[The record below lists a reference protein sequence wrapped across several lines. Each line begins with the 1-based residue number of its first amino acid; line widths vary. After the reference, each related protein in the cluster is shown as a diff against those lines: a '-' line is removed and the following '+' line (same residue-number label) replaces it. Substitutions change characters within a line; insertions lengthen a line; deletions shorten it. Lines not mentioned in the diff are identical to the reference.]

1 MKPSHQITVDEQLQ
15 SLLRDRP
22 MFHARPDGSLVS
34 YALNQDALT
43 TIAQELRPNMVT
55 LETGAGYSTVLF
67 AAAGADHTV
76 ITHTQPE
83 ADRITAYCLQRGLSS
98 QPKFIVGNSDRV
110 LPTLTLP
117 APLDFAFIDGGHGFP
132 LPQIDW
138 YYSAKLLRVGGI
150 IGLDDLHIPAVRQMH
165 DFMVG
170 EAEWELIKKLPHTS
184 FFRKVKELDYSND
197 WEDQAMNRSV
207 FEAIEAANN
216 RWSVKLRLYLA
227 SIPVLKSFYRRY
239 FKKTRE

>member
-1 MKPSHQITVDEQLQ
+1 
-15 SLLRDRP
+15 

-34 YALNQDALT
+34 YALNEDALKF
-43 TIAQELRPNMVT
+43 IARELRPRMVT
-55 LETGAGYSTVLF
+55 LETGAGYSSVLF

-83 ADRITAYCLQRGLSS
+83 ATRISAYCLQRGLPSL
-98 QPKFIVGNSDRV
+98 PKFVVENSDQV
-110 LPTLTLP
+110 LPSLTLA

-138 YYSAKLLRVGGI
+138 YYSAKMLRVGGI
-150 IGLDDLHIPAVRQMH
+150 VGLDDLHIPAVRQIH
-165 DFMVG
+165 DFLVG
-170 EAEWELIKKLPHTS
+170 EAEWELIEELAHTS

-197 WEDQAMNRSV
+197 WEDQAMNRPV
-207 FEAIEAANN
+207 FDAIEKANN

-227 SIPVLKSFYRRY
+227 SILALKAFYRPY
-239 FKKTRE
+239 FKKNRA